1 MKLIKYLKGFSVKD
15 AISNLASAMGLAGSL
30 ALVNIEAG
38 NLPIKYEKQAQG
50 LIGMSIVLIGF
61 VTGKSSD
68 LSHGQ
73 DDESN
78 QQNDKI

>member
-15 AISNLASAMGLAGSL
+15 TFSNLASAMGLIGSL
-30 ALVNIEAG
+30 ALVNIESG
-38 NLPIKYEKQAQG
+38 NLPVKYEKQAQG

-73 DDESN
+73 EDSN

>member
-1 MKLIKYLKGFSVKD
+1 VKLFDYLKGFSIKD
-15 AISNLASAMGLAGSL
+15 GLSNTASVMGLIGSL

-38 NLPIKYEKQAQG
+38 NLPVKYEKQAQG

-73 DDESN
+73 DDET
-78 QQNDKI
+78 